1 VLNGIAMRRA
11 LSETRPI
18 PRRWLNR
25 IEAAIYTTFSPSK
38 FDELVRT
45 GRMPPARRI
54 DGRLIWDLHELDL
67 FIEANPRD
75 DRGEKAPDDDWQVA
89 V

>member
-1 VLNGIAMRRA
+1 MRRVS
-11 LSETRPI
+11 SEIRPM

-25 IEAAIYTTFSPSK
+25 IEAAIYTTLSPSK

-45 GRMPPARRI
+45 SRLPSPRRI
-54 DGRLIWDLHELDL
+54 DGRLIWDVLELDL
-67 FIEANPRD
+67 SIEAYPRD
-75 DRGEKAPDDDWQVA
+75 DRREKAASDEWQVA